1 MLYDGHQER
10 RLQMLS
16 LRTIDPHTLELL
28 RALMKEPELCELRL
42 VGGTALALQY
52 GHRSS
57 IDLDLFGRIKIDG
70 YEIQTI
76 LGKYG
81 VVRVENEARII
92 HQYLIDNIKV
102 DIVNYPFEWISPAVE
117 DDGIRLASPVDIA
130 AMKVNA
136 IEGRGTKKD
145 FIDMYMLLQ
154 HYSLEEIIAFY
165 QQKYPNHSTF
175 RALRSLTY
183 FEDAEDQFMP
193 RMFVDD
199 TWEEMKHFIM
209 DKVKKIAL

>member
-1 MLYDGHQER
+1 
-10 RLQMLS
+10 MLS
-16 LRTIDPHTLELL
+16 LRTIEPHTLELL
-28 RALMKEPELCELRL
+28 RALMQEAALSELRL

-57 IDLDLFGRIKIDG
+57 VDLDLFGKIDVDG
-70 YEIQTI
+70 YELQSI
-76 LGKYG
+76 LSKYG
-81 VVRVENEARII
+81 VLKVENETKII
-92 HQYLIDNIKV
+92 HQYYIDNIKV
-102 DIVNYPFEWISPAVE
+102 DVVNYPFEWISPIIE
-117 DDGIRLASPVDIA
+117 EDGIRLASPIDIA

-154 HYSLEEIIAFY
+154 HYSLKEIIAFY
-165 QQKYPNHSTF
+165 QQKYPNYSIF

-193 RMFVDD
+193 RTFIED
-199 TWEEMKHFIM
+199 TWENMKLYITNQ
-209 DKVKKIAL
+209 VKLYD

>member
-1 MLYDGHQER
+1 
-10 RLQMLS
+10 MLS
-16 LRTIDPHTLELL
+16 LRTIEPHTLELL
-28 RALMKEPELCELRL
+28 RALMQEAALSELRL

-57 IDLDLFGRIKIDG
+57 VDLDLFGKIDVDG
-70 YEIQTI
+70 YELQSI
-76 LGKYG
+76 LSKYG
-81 VVRVENEARII
+81 VLKVENETKII
-92 HQYLIDNIKV
+92 HQYYIDDIKV
-102 DIVNYPFEWISPAVE
+102 DVVNYPFEWISPIIE
-117 DDGIRLASPVDIA
+117 EDGIRLASPIDIA

-154 HYSLEEIIAFY
+154 HYSLKEIIAFY
-165 QQKYPNHSTF
+165 QQKYPNYSIF

-193 RMFVDD
+193 RMFIED
-199 TWEEMKHFIM
+199 TWEDMKLYITNQ
-209 DKVKKIAL
+209 VKLYN

>member
-1 MLYDGHQER
+1 
-10 RLQMLS
+10 MLS
-16 LRTIDPHTLELL
+16 LRTIEPHTLELL
-28 RALMKEPELCELRL
+28 KALMQEPALCELRL

-57 IDLDLFGRIKIDG
+57 IDLDLFGKIDIDA
-70 YEIQTI
+70 YELQEI
-76 LGKYG
+76 LSKHGML
-81 VVRVENEARII
+81 RVENETKII
-92 HQYLIDNIKV
+92 HQYNIDNIKV
-102 DIVNYPFEWISPAVE
+102 DVVNYPFEWITPMIE
-117 DDGIRLASPVDIA
+117 DEGVRLASPMDIA

-154 HYSLEEIIAFY
+154 HYSLEEILGFY
-165 QQKYPNHSTF
+165 QQKYPNHSVF

-199 TWEEMKHFIM
+199 TWEDIKQFIVN
-209 DKVKKIAL
+209 KVKTIKL

>member
-1 MLYDGHQER
+1 
-10 RLQMLS
+10 MLS
-16 LRTIDPHTLELL
+16 LRTIEPHTLELL
-28 RALMKEPELCELRL
+28 RALMQEASLSELRL

-57 IDLDLFGRIKIDG
+57 IDLDLFGKIDIDG
-70 YEIQTI
+70 YELQSI
-76 LGKYG
+76 LSKYG
-81 VVRVENEARII
+81 VLKVENETKII
-92 HQYLIDNIKV
+92 HQYYIDNIKIDV
-102 DIVNYPFEWISPAVE
+102 VNYPFEWISPIIE
-117 DDGIRLASPVDIA
+117 EDGIRLASPIDIA

-154 HYSLEEIIAFY
+154 HYSLKEIIAFY
-165 QQKYPNHSTF
+165 QQKYPNYSIF

-193 RMFVDD
+193 RMFIED
-199 TWEEMKHFIM
+199 TWENMKLHITNQ
-209 DKVKKIAL
+209 VKLYN

>member
-1 MLYDGHQER
+1 
-10 RLQMLS
+10 MLS
-16 LRTIDPHTLELL
+16 LRTIEPHTLELL
-28 RALMKEPELCELRL
+28 RALMQEAALSELRL

-57 IDLDLFGRIKIDG
+57 VDLDLFGKIDVDG
-70 YEIQTI
+70 YELQSI
-76 LGKYG
+76 LSKYG
-81 VVRVENEARII
+81 VLKVENETKII
-92 HQYLIDNIKV
+92 HQYYIDNIKV
-102 DIVNYPFEWISPAVE
+102 DVVNYPFEWISPIIE
-117 DDGIRLASPVDIA
+117 EDGIRLASPIDIA

-154 HYSLEEIIAFY
+154 HYSLKEIIAFY
-165 QQKYPNHSTF
+165 QQKYPNYSIF

-193 RMFVDD
+193 RMFIED
-199 TWEEMKHFIM
+199 TWENMKLYITNQ
-209 DKVKKIAL
+209 VKLYN

>member
-1 MLYDGHQER
+1 
-10 RLQMLS
+10 MLS
-16 LRTIDPHTLELL
+16 LRTIEPHTLELL
-28 RALMKEPELCELRL
+28 RALMQEPALSELRL

-57 IDLDLFGRIKIDG
+57 VDLDLFGKIDVDG
-70 YEIQTI
+70 YELQSI
-76 LGKYG
+76 LSKYG
-81 VVRVENEARII
+81 VLKVENETKII
-92 HQYLIDNIKV
+92 HQYYIDNIKV
-102 DIVNYPFEWISPAVE
+102 DVVNYPFEWISPIIE
-117 DDGIRLASPVDIA
+117 EDGIRLASPIDIA

-154 HYSLEEIIAFY
+154 HYSLKEIIAFY
-165 QQKYPNHSTF
+165 QQKYPNYSIF

-193 RMFVDD
+193 RMFIED
-199 TWEEMKHFIM
+199 TWENMKLYITNQ
-209 DKVKKIAL
+209 VKLYN

>member
-1 MLYDGHQER
+1 
-10 RLQMLS
+10 MLS
-16 LRTIDPHTLELL
+16 LRTIEPHTLELL
-28 RALMKEPELCELRL
+28 RALMQEAALSELRL

-57 IDLDLFGRIKIDG
+57 IDLDLFGKIDIDG
-70 YEIQTI
+70 YELQSI
-76 LGKYG
+76 LSKYG
-81 VVRVENEARII
+81 VLKVENETKII
-92 HQYLIDNIKV
+92 HQYYIDNIKV
-102 DIVNYPFEWISPAVE
+102 DVVNYPFEWISPIIE
-117 DDGIRLASPVDIA
+117 EDGIRLASPVDIA

-154 HYSLEEIIAFY
+154 HYSLKEIIAFY
-165 QQKYPNHSTF
+165 QQKYPNYSIF

-193 RMFVDD
+193 RMFIED
-199 TWEEMKHFIM
+199 TWENMKLYITNQ
-209 DKVKKIAL
+209 VKLYN

>member
-1 MLYDGHQER
+1 
-10 RLQMLS
+10 MLS
-16 LRTIDPHTLELL
+16 LRTIEPHTLELL
-28 RALMKEPELCELRL
+28 KALMQEPALCELRL

-57 IDLDLFGRIKIDG
+57 IDLDLFGKIDIDA
-70 YEIQTI
+70 YELQEI
-76 LGKYG
+76 LSKHGML
-81 VVRVENEARII
+81 RVENETKII
-92 HQYLIDNIKV
+92 HQYIIDNIKV
-102 DIVNYPFEWISPAVE
+102 DVVNYPFEWITPMIE
-117 DDGIRLASPVDIA
+117 DEGVRLASPVDIA

-154 HYSLEEIIAFY
+154 HYSLEEILGFY
-165 QQKYPNHSTF
+165 QQKYPNHSVF

-199 TWEEMKHFIM
+199 TWEDIKQFIVN
-209 DKVKKIAL
+209 KVKTIKL

>member
-1 MLYDGHQER
+1 
-10 RLQMLS
+10 MLS
-16 LRTIDPHTLELL
+16 LRTIEPHTLELL
-28 RALMKEPELCELRL
+28 RALMQEASLSELRL

-57 IDLDLFGRIKIDG
+57 VDLDLFGKIDVDG
-70 YEIQTI
+70 YELQSI
-76 LGKYG
+76 LSKYG
-81 VVRVENEARII
+81 VLKVENETKII
-92 HQYLIDNIKV
+92 HQYYIDNIKV
-102 DIVNYPFEWISPAVE
+102 DVVNYPFEWISPIIE
-117 DDGIRLASPVDIA
+117 EDGIRLASPIDIA

-154 HYSLEEIIAFY
+154 HYSLKEIIAFY
-165 QQKYPNHSTF
+165 QQKYPNYSIF

-193 RMFVDD
+193 RMFIED
-199 TWEEMKHFIM
+199 TWEKI
-209 DKVKKIAL
+209 KLYITNQVKLYN

>member
-1 MLYDGHQER
+1 
-10 RLQMLS
+10 MLS
-16 LRTIDPHTLELL
+16 LRTIEPHTLELL
-28 RALMKEPELCELRL
+28 RALMQEAALSELRL

-57 IDLDLFGRIKIDG
+57 VDLDLFGKIDVDG
-70 YEIQTI
+70 YELQSI
-76 LGKYG
+76 LSKYG
-81 VVRVENEARII
+81 VLKVENETKII
-92 HQYLIDNIKV
+92 HQYYIDNIKV
-102 DIVNYPFEWISPAVE
+102 DVVNYPFEWINPIIE
-117 DDGIRLASPVDIA
+117 EDGIRLASPIDIA

-154 HYSLEEIIAFY
+154 HYSLKEIIAFY
-165 QQKYPNHSTF
+165 QQKYPNYSIF

-193 RMFVDD
+193 RMFIED
-199 TWEEMKHFIM
+199 TWENMKLYITNQ
-209 DKVKKIAL
+209 VKLYN

>member
-1 MLYDGHQER
+1 
-10 RLQMLS
+10 MLS
-16 LRTIDPHTLELL
+16 LRTIEPHTLELL
-28 RALMKEPELCELRL
+28 RALMQEVALSELRL

-57 IDLDLFGRIKIDG
+57 VDLDLFGKIDIDG
-70 YEIQTI
+70 YELQSI
-76 LGKYG
+76 LSKYG
-81 VVRVENEARII
+81 VLKVENETKII
-92 HQYLIDNIKV
+92 HQYYIDNIKV
-102 DIVNYPFEWISPAVE
+102 DVVNYPFEWISPIIE
-117 DDGIRLASPVDIA
+117 EDGIRLASPVDIA

-154 HYSLEEIIAFY
+154 HYSLKEIIAFY
-165 QQKYPNHSTF
+165 QQKYPNYSIF

-193 RMFVDD
+193 RMFIED
-199 TWEEMKHFIM
+199 TWENMKLYITNQ
-209 DKVKKIAL
+209 VKLYN

>member
-1 MLYDGHQER
+1 
-10 RLQMLS
+10 MLS
-16 LRTIDPHTLELL
+16 LRTIEPHTLELL
-28 RALMKEPELCELRL
+28 RALMQEAALSELRL

-57 IDLDLFGRIKIDG
+57 VDLDLFGKIDVDG
-70 YEIQTI
+70 YELQSI
-76 LGKYG
+76 LSKYG
-81 VVRVENEARII
+81 VLKVENETKII
-92 HQYLIDNIKV
+92 HQYYIDNIKV
-102 DIVNYPFEWISPAVE
+102 DVVNYPFEWISPIIE
-117 DDGIRLASPVDIA
+117 EDGIRLASPIDIA

-154 HYSLEEIIAFY
+154 HYSLKEIIAFY
-165 QQKYPNHSTF
+165 QQKYPNYSIF

-193 RMFVDD
+193 RMFIED
-199 TWEEMKHFIM
+199 TWEDMKLYISNQ
-209 DKVKKIAL
+209 VKLYNQQNN

>member
-1 MLYDGHQER
+1 
-10 RLQMLS
+10 MLS
-16 LRTIDPHTLELL
+16 LRTIEPHTLELL
-28 RALMKEPELCELRL
+28 RALMQEAALSELRL

-57 IDLDLFGRIKIDG
+57 VDLDLFGKIDIDG
-70 YEIQTI
+70 YELQSI
-76 LGKYG
+76 LSKYG
-81 VVRVENEARII
+81 VLKVENETKII
-92 HQYLIDNIKV
+92 HQYYIDNIKV
-102 DIVNYPFEWISPAVE
+102 DVVNYPFEWISPIIE
-117 DDGIRLASPVDIA
+117 EDGIRLASPVDIA

-154 HYSLEEIIAFY
+154 HYSLKEIIAFY
-165 QQKYPNHSTF
+165 QQKYPNYSIF

-193 RMFVDD
+193 RMFIED
-199 TWEEMKHFIM
+199 TWEDMKLYITNQ
-209 DKVKKIAL
+209 VKLYN

>member
-1 MLYDGHQER
+1 
-10 RLQMLS
+10 MLS
-16 LRTIDPHTLELL
+16 LRTIEPHTLELL
-28 RALMKEPELCELRL
+28 KALMQEPALCELRL

-57 IDLDLFGRIKIDG
+57 IDLDLFGKIDIDA
-70 YEIQTI
+70 YELQEI
-76 LGKYG
+76 LSKHGML
-81 VVRVENEARII
+81 RVENETKII
-92 HQYLIDNIKV
+92 HQYIIDNIKV
-102 DIVNYPFEWISPAVE
+102 DVVNYPFEWISPMIE
-117 DDGIRLASPVDIA
+117 DEGVRLASPMDIA

-154 HYSLEEIIAFY
+154 HYSLEEILGFY
-165 QQKYPNHSTF
+165 QQKYPNHSVF

-199 TWEEMKHFIM
+199 TWEDIKQFIVN
-209 DKVKKIAL
+209 KVKTIKL

>member
-1 MLYDGHQER
+1 
-10 RLQMLS
+10 MLS
-16 LRTIDPHTLELL
+16 LRTIEPHTLELL
-28 RALMKEPELCELRL
+28 RALMQDAALSELRL

-57 IDLDLFGRIKIDG
+57 VDLDLFGKIDIDG
-70 YEIQTI
+70 YELQSI
-76 LGKYG
+76 LSKYG
-81 VVRVENEARII
+81 VLKVENETKII
-92 HQYLIDNIKV
+92 HQYYIDNIKV
-102 DIVNYPFEWISPAVE
+102 DVVNYPFEWISPIIE
-117 DDGIRLASPVDIA
+117 EDGIRLASPVDIA

-154 HYSLEEIIAFY
+154 HYSLKEIIAFY
-165 QQKYPNHSTF
+165 QQKYPNYSIF

-193 RMFVDD
+193 RMFIED
-199 TWEEMKHFIM
+199 TWENMKLYITNQ
-209 DKVKKIAL
+209 VKLYN

>member
-1 MLYDGHQER
+1 
-10 RLQMLS
+10 MLS
-16 LRTIDPHTLELL
+16 LRTIEPHTLELL
-28 RALMKEPELCELRL
+28 RALMQEAALSELRL

-57 IDLDLFGRIKIDG
+57 VDLDLFGKIDIDG
-70 YEIQTI
+70 YELQSI
-76 LGKYG
+76 LSKYG
-81 VVRVENEARII
+81 VLKVENETKII
-92 HQYLIDNIKV
+92 HQYYIDNIKV
-102 DIVNYPFEWISPAVE
+102 DVVNYPFEWISPIIE
-117 DDGIRLASPVDIA
+117 EDGIRLASPIDIA

-154 HYSLEEIIAFY
+154 HYSLKEIIAFY
-165 QQKYPNHSTF
+165 QQKYPNYSIF

-193 RMFVDD
+193 RMFIED
-199 TWEEMKHFIM
+199 TWEDMKLYITNQ
-209 DKVKKIAL
+209 VRLYN

>member
-1 MLYDGHQER
+1 
-10 RLQMLS
+10 MLS
-16 LRTIDPHTLELL
+16 LRTIEPHTLELL
-28 RALMKEPELCELRL
+28 RALMQEAALSELRL

-57 IDLDLFGRIKIDG
+57 IDLDLFGKIDIDG
-70 YEIQTI
+70 YELQSI
-76 LGKYG
+76 LSKYG
-81 VVRVENEARII
+81 VLKVENETKII
-92 HQYLIDNIKV
+92 HQYYIDNIKV
-102 DIVNYPFEWISPAVE
+102 DVVNYPFEWISPIIE
-117 DDGIRLASPVDIA
+117 EDGIRLASPIDIA

-154 HYSLEEIIAFY
+154 HYSLKEIIAFY
-165 QQKYPNHSTF
+165 EQKYPNYSIF

-193 RMFVDD
+193 RMFIED
-199 TWEEMKHFIM
+199 TWEDMKLYITNQ
-209 DKVKKIAL
+209 VKLYN